1 MIKYNYMGLREKL
14 IELRKRLGLTRT
26 EFAARIGV
34 SAAYIHILES
44 GKQEITLR
52 VLDSISRSFEIPL
65 SYFFEDINLEEE
77 TKIEL
82 KRLKVNYIIN
92 ENKELIKGEY
102 GEIHL
107 PKKQVLNKNFVIKYF
122 GEDIPSIELNQGN
135 FLIVSKE
142 EELLNQDRLI
152 VQIGKNVKFCTLC
165 IKRGNYILLPH
176 EESDFSFIL
185 NENKMNILKINKVVS
200 VED

>member
-1 MIKYNYMGLREKL
+1 MGIKERL

-44 GKQEITLR
+44 GKQDITLR
-52 VLDSISRSFEIPL
+52 VLESISRSFEIPL
-65 SYFFEDINLEEE
+65 TYFFEDINLAEE

-82 KRLKVNYIIN
+82 KKLKVNYMIN
-92 ENKELIKGEY
+92 ENKELIKGEF

-107 PKKQVLNKNFVIKYF
+107 PKKQFLSKNFVIKYI
-122 GEDIPSIELNQGN
+122 GEDIPSMDINKGN

-142 EELLNQDRLI
+142 EELFNQDRLI
-152 VQIGKNVKFCTLC
+152 IQIGKNVKFCTLC
-165 IKRGNYILLPH
+165 IKRGNYILLPQ
-176 EESDFSFIL
+176 EENDFSIIL
-185 NENKMNILKINKVVS
+185 DENKMKVLKINKVIS

>member
-1 MIKYNYMGLREKL
+1 MGIRERL

-26 EFAARIGV
+26 EFAAKIGV

-52 VLDSISRSFEIPL
+52 VLESISRSFEIPL
-65 SYFFEDINLEEE
+65 TYFFEDINLEEE

-82 KRLKVNYIIN
+82 KRLKVNYMIN
-92 ENKELIKGEY
+92 ENKELIKGEF

-107 PKKQVLNKNFVIKYF
+107 PKKQVLNRSFIIKYL
-122 GEDIPSIELNQGN
+122 GENISSMDLEKGD

-142 EELLNQDRLI
+142 EELFNQDKLI

-165 IKRGNYILLPH
+165 IKRGNYILLPQ

-185 NENKMNILKINKVVS
+185 DENKMNILKINKIVS
-200 VED
+200 IKD